1 MHRQSQV
8 YKFNSSY
15 LITLDCCVAFEYIN
29 VFFFPLLS
37 FVLPLRSAWCPEVL
51 LHNHWTPR
59 WVHVMGQQTERCSDV
74 RCVSAQRRGKF
85 FVHKSPQECPE
96 NTIIQ
101 ACFWLLQFVKLC
113 IVKHSPAG
121 STQSFSQSSH
131 PEWVVAL
138 TADTRNTWSYICL
151 IRRLPPSLSGVS
163 SDTLFLLPTHHIY
176 SVASSSVTL
185 SLKLSVSD
193 VNGST
198 VT

>member
-51 LHNHWTPR
+51 LHSHWTPR

-138 TADTRNTWSYICL
+138 TADTRGL
-151 IRRLPPSLSGVS
+151 IFVS
-163 SDTLFLLPTHHIY
+163 FADFLLRCLVYHLTHCSY
-176 SVASSSVTL
+176 SQL
-185 SLKLSVSD
+185 IIF
-193 VNGST
+193 T
-198 VT
+198 VWRCRQWPWALNCQFRMWMAPQSRKQ